1 MSPCSKK
8 FWNIAKFAKMTHNNN
23 FVLQTRKN
31 LPFAKPN
38 FSIYLCSENCHPA
51 AAAQGDQS
59 YKTSLLAEN
68 YCKIFLHRR
77 RLVRFIRDVREK
89 VLIYIFSVYTRSDK
103 TSLNKPVFRSQWCT
117 LRRFYYEKFHN
128 WPSYSENR

>member
-1 MSPCSKK
+1 
-8 FWNIAKFAKMTHNNN
+8 MTHNNN

-77 RLVRFIRDVREK
+77 RLVRFIRDVREPSWIYQAK

-103 TSLNKPVFRSQWCT
+103 TSLNKPVFRSQWCNF
-117 LRRFYYEKFHN
+117 LQFYYKKLYHN